1 MYKASKKG
9 TLRTK
14 KKKQDKLKKVQKAA
28 KKAAR
33 KASNDP
39 QKKGFTAIQLLDDPQ
54 GFAERVYERLKRASE
69 PFETRLI
76 MMQVI
81 SRTVGVHQLLLLN
94 LYPLLQRYMQPH
106 QRNVTVVLASLVQA
120 CHEGVPPD
128 VLEPVLRQL
137 LDGFISD
144 KSRPEV
150 MTVGIKTV
158 REMAFRCPLLL
169 GKDLLSDLVEYK
181 KYRDKGVS
189 AAARGL
195 ITLYR
200 EVAPHMLH
208 KRERGRGADL
218 SLRVAE
224 FGTLATATRV
234 DGAELLERAEME
246 DEDAMTSDQDIDIG
260 GEDGMGGD
268 MDEEDDEGDV
278 QPGQCASGDD
288 DDEGDDE
295 GDDDSGSE
303 DEAGGDDDG
312 VPLGSMGG
320 AGGAGEEKRE
330 APRADSLRS
339 LRRAAKAAAANE
351 SARAD
356 AVGEGSSK
364 RPIEQTR
371 FLTNEDFS
379 EIKRM
384 KTEAAIDALSSRY
397 GARAVPASER
407 RMRPEMLEPLKMRG
421 HDKVS
426 RLATVMKGRED
437 RGEFGASTDRKKKKT
452 GGLSNKEKAK
462 KKMLPKGVQ
471 NKLARSRAKTKKRIG
486 TKKNKKL
493 Y

>member
-39 QKKGFTAIQLLDDPQ
+39 QKQGFTAIQLLDDPQ

-195 ITLYR
+195 ISLYR

-356 AVGEGSSK
+356 AAGEGSSK

>member
-14 KKKQDKLKKVQKAA
+14 RKKQEKLKKVQRAA
-28 KKAAR
+28 KRAAR
-33 KASNDP
+33 KASGDH
-39 QKKGFTAIQLLDDPQ
+39 QSRGFTAIQLLDDPQ
-54 GFAERVYERLKRASE
+54 GFAETVYERLRRAGE

-76 MMQVI
+76 LMQVI

-106 QRNVTVVLASLVQA
+106 QRNVTVVLAALVQA

-181 KYRDKGVS
+181 KDRDKGVS

-195 ITLYR
+195 ISLYR

-218 SLRVAE
+218 TLTVAE
-224 FGTLATATRV
+224 FGSAATATRV
-234 DGAELLERAEME
+234 DGAELLERAE
-246 DEDAMTSDQDIDIG
+246 
-260 GEDGMGGD
+260 
-268 MDEEDDEGDV
+268 
-278 QPGQCASGDD
+278 
-288 DDEGDDE
+288 
-295 GDDDSGSE
+295 
-303 DEAGGDDDG
+303 DEAAVSDGDGDDDG
-312 VPLGSMGG
+312 GGSDADADDSDGDEDDDDVDG
-320 AGGAGEEKRE
+320 DDEDDEDGDGEEEDVEDADEEGDEDGSPPAAGADGPEAEEEESKRA

-339 LRRAAKAAAANE
+339 LRRAAKAA
-351 SARAD
+351 SASGGV
-356 AVGEGSSK
+356 VGGLK

-384 KTEAAIDALSSRY
+384 KTEAAVDALSSRY
-397 GARAVPASER
+397 GARAVPASES
-407 RMRPEMLEPLKMRG
+407 RMRPEMLAAPRARG
-421 HDKVS
+421 HDKAS

-452 GGLSNKEKAK
+452 GGLSNREKAK
-462 KKMLPKGVQ
+462 KKVLPKGVQ

-486 TKKNKKL
+486 TKKKNRKL

>member
-14 KKKQDKLKKVQKAA
+14 KKKQDKLKKVQKEA

-39 QKKGFTAIQLLDDPQ
+39 QKQGFTAIQLLDDPQ
-54 GFAERVYERLKRASE
+54 GFAEKVYERLKRASE

-195 ITLYR
+195 ISLYR

-234 DGAELLERAEME
+234 DGAELLERAETE

-260 GEDGMGGD
+260 GEDGMGGE
-268 MDEEDDEGDV
+268 MDEEDDEGDH
-278 QPGQCASGDD
+278 
-288 DDEGDDE
+288 
-295 GDDDSGSE
+295 DSGSD
-303 DEAGGDDDG
+303 DEAGEDDDG
-312 VPLGSMGG
+312 VPLGTMGG
-320 AGGAGEEKRE
+320 AGGAGEDKRE
-330 APRADSLRS
+330 APREDSLRS

-356 AVGEGSSK
+356 AVGEGNSK

-384 KTEAAIDALSSRY
+384 KTEAAIDTLSSRY

-407 RMRPEMLEPLKMRG
+407 RMRPEMLEPLKVRG